1 MLMAQG
7 IPGFRESTDPADLDT
22 QQRIMKIFVSV
33 HTPLTPQ
40 PLRCHCMYEPLDDS
54 DSRESGPYGIVA

>member
-33 HTPLTPQ
+33 HTPLTAQ
-40 PLRCHCMYEPLDDS
+40 PLRCHCMY
-54 DSRESGPYGIVA
+54 

>member
-33 HTPLTPQ
+33 HTPLTAAAATL
-40 PLRCHCMYEPLDDS
+40 PLHVLAV
-54 DSRESGPYGIVA
+54 G